1 MLLAVAVLASFAP
14 SLTAQGTGSIEGR
27 VVAAEAR
34 STPLGDVAVAVR
46 GTTRGALTDAEGRYR
61 ITGLAPGSYTVIA
74 QVIGR
79 ARDSVS
85 VTIAEGTPAMADLSL
100 AQKATVIA
108 PTVVSASREAQRRTE
123 SSATI
128 DVLDG
133 GELRRTRAAHPSELL
148 NRMPGVHVT
157 QTSGEGHMASI
168 RQPITTKPVYLY
180 LEDGVPTRATGFFN
194 HNALYEVNIPQSG
207 GIEVLK
213 GPGTALYGS
222 DAIGGVINVLTRP
235 APATPTIEMS
245 AEGGSY
251 GYGRLLVSGGA
262 MGSRNG
268 VRADLNLTRTDGWR
282 DGSAYD
288 RQSGAVRWDLVA
300 PNGWTARTVVTGS
313 SIDQHDLLALDSV
326 RWSARNPI
334 NLSPIAFRKVQA
346 ARWST
351 ALEREHGAA
360 LWSVTPYARYD
371 VLELMPNWQLS
382 FDPQVWDTRNNSLG
396 VLAKYRRDLAPLRT
410 RVVVGADADWS
421 PGSFTADQVV
431 AQRAGTDRIYQS
443 YTTGVRQYDYDVT
456 YRAVSP
462 YAQLELSPLP
472 RLRIDAGARYDISGY
487 DYTNHLGVDQAA
499 SQRHKRPADTAV
511 TYHHLSPKV
520 GVTYDLTRAVNLYA
534 SYRHGFRAPSQSQLF
549 QQNSALNTIG
559 LEPVKVDSYEGGV
572 RGQVGARVLYQLAAY
587 DMVLRDD
594 ILTFRTPQNT
604 QEAVNAGKSRYSG
617 IEGALGIA
625 LRPDLRVDASASAS
639 RQRYVRY
646 VPQAARP
653 ATGATPAMPAI
664 DYSGNRVETAPK
676 NLANVL
682 VSYSPSVL
690 RGGRVGVEWSHTGG
704 YAMDPANTHEY
715 PGYELLTLHFNT
727 TLTHGTELFA
737 RVTNLA
743 NTNYAEL
750 VTFDNASN
758 VLQYNPGNPRSV
770 YAGLRYTWQK

>member
-1 MLLAVAVLASFAP
+1 LVAQRVGLRSDTVEVVGGSDDTVRVSFTLSEAA
-14 SLTAQGTGSIEGR
+14 T
-27 VVAAEAR
+27 VVAPVVVSATRELERR
-34 STPLGDVAVAVR
+34 S
-46 GTTRGALTDAEGRYR
+46 EG
-61 ITGLAPGSYTVIA
+61 
-74 QVIGR
+74 
-79 ARDSVS
+79 S
-85 VTIAEGTPAMADLSL
+85 VTIDAIGAREIAE
-100 AQKATVIA
+100 
-108 PTVVSASREAQRRTE
+108 
-123 SSATI
+123 
-128 DVLDG
+128 
-133 GELRRTRAAHPSELL
+133 TRASHPSEIM
-148 NRMPGVHVT
+148 NRLAGVHVM
-157 QTSGEGHMASI
+157 QTSGEGHEMAI
-168 RQPITTKPVYLY
+168 RLPISTNPLYLY

-194 HNALYEVNIPQSG
+194 HNALYEVNLPQAA
-207 GIEVLK
+207 GIEVIK

-251 GYGRLLVSGGA
+251 GYGRLLLSGGA

-268 VRADLNLTRTDGWR
+268 VRADLNLPRTDGWR
-282 DGSAYD
+282 AGGAYD
-288 RQSGAVRWDLVA
+288 RQSGTVRWDVAA

-313 SIDQHDLLALDSV
+313 SIDQHDLLALDSL

-360 LWSVTPYARYD
+360 LWSFTPYARYD

-396 VLAKYRRDLAPLRT
+396 MLAKYRRDFAPLRT

-421 PGSFTADQVV
+421 PGSFTADQVI
-431 AQRAGTDRIYQS
+431 AQRVGTDRIYQS
-443 YTTGVRQYDYDVT
+443 FTTGARQYDYDVT

-462 YAQLELSPLP
+462 YAQLVVSPLP
-472 RLRIDAGARYDISGY
+472 RLRIDAGARYDVSGY
-487 DYTNHLGVDQAA
+487 DYTNHLGIDQSA
-499 SQRHKRPADTAV
+499 SQRHKRPGDTTV

-520 GVTYDLTRAVNLYA
+520 GVTYDLTKAVNIYA
-534 SYRHGFRAPSQSQLF
+534 SYRHGFRAPSQGQLF
-549 QQNSALNTIG
+549 QQNSALNTVG
-559 LEPVKVDSYEGGV
+559 LDPVKVDSYEGGV
-572 RGQVGARVLYQLAAY
+572 RGQIGSRVLYQLAAY

-604 QEAVNAGKSRYSG
+604 QEAVNAGKNRYSG

-625 LRPDLRVDASASAS
+625 LRPDLRIDASASAS

-653 ATGATPAMPAI
+653 ATGTTPAMPQI

-690 RGGRVGVEWSHTGG
+690 RGGRVGFEWSHTGS

-715 PGYELLTLHFNT
+715 PGYELLTLHANT

-750 VTFDNASN
+750 VTFDNALN